1 MTQPTVGAPLPPPSA
16 SEGDP
21 TPGSPS
27 GTSTGQAPVVEAD
40 HLTMRFGDQVAVDDI
55 SLSID
60 PGVVLGLIGPSG
72 CGKTTLIRMLIG
84 VLTPSD
90 GEVTV
95 FGRSPSDLDVDTR
108 LRYGYMP
115 QHPVLF
121 PNLSV
126 WGNLSFVASMYG
138 LKMRGRRRR
147 LMELL
152 DLVDLVD
159 DRKKLLSEC
168 SGGMQRRLSLATT
181 LVHDPDLLY
190 LDEPTAGV
198 DPILRERF
206 WEHFRS
212 LRDQGKTIVVPTQYV
227 GEAVSCDLV
236 AVMSEGRLLTLQPP
250 DRLAEV
256 AYGGHPVVV
265 RLERGWLAASEIDR
279 LVTVP
284 SVRTATPTADGAL
297 LVVVDDLEAG
307 TTALERHFADAGI
320 PVAPLE
326 ALEPTF
332 DQIFVE
338 IIEAARAA
346 DAAAATDADADAEAD
361 AVSS

>member
-1 MTQPTVGAPLPPPSA
+1 
-16 SEGDP
+16 
-21 TPGSPS
+21 
-27 GTSTGQAPVVEAD
+27 
-40 HLTMRFGDQVAVDDI
+40 MRFGDQVAVDDI

-72 CGKTTLIRMLIG
+72 CGKTTLVRMLIG
-84 VLTPSD
+84 VLAPSE

-95 FGRSPSDLDVDTR
+95 FGRSPSDLDVGTR

-115 QHPVLF
+115 QQPVLF

-126 WGNLSFVASMYG
+126 WGNLAFVASMYG
-138 LKMRGRRRR
+138 LPMRGRRRW

-152 DLVDLVD
+152 ELVDLVD
-159 DRKKLLSEC
+159 DRRKLLSEC

-206 WEHFRS
+206 WRHFGM
-212 LRDQGKTIVVPTQYV
+212 LRDQGRTIVVPTQYV

-236 AVMSEGRLLTLQPP
+236 AVMSAGHLLTVRPP
-250 DRLAEV
+250 DRLAEI

-265 RLERGWLAASEIDR
+265 RLERGWLAASEVER
-279 LVTVP
+279 LLGVP
-284 SVRTATPTADGAL
+284 SVRSVRPAADGAL
-297 LVVVDDLEAG
+297 LVVVEDAAAG
-307 TTALERHFADAGI
+307 GAALERHFADAGI
-320 PVAPLE
+320 PVAPIEPLD
-326 ALEPTF
+326 PTF

-338 IIEAARAA
+338 IIESVRADDAGTAVAA
-346 DAAAATDADADAEAD
+346 
-361 AVSS
+361 